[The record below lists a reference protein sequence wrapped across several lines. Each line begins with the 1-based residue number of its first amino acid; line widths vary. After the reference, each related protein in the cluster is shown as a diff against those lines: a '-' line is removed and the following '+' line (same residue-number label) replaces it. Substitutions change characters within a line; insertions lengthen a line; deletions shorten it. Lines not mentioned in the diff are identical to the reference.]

1 MPLLRVC
8 ICVLRYVIILRT
20 GNGSSSFDLV
30 NPRRM
35 IKYISDTFANETNI
49 NVRLTFVIFSIFM
62 PLLNIC
68 NEIFFSKIITK
79 TSFFHMKKMNQKHVA
94 WLYNYMITQLSLDL
108 FYHNMIIYVGILHTN
123 RNVDVLQD
131 LLKKIT
137 RHIKK
142 SNNNKTINW
151 MPTNR
156 IKLKMCNHVP
166 THTLPIFNSSNSALL
181 KFSELIIFGDS
192 FLFEMAKQRN

>member
-35 IKYISDTFANETNI
+35 IKYISDTFANEANI

-94 WLYNYMITQLSLDL
+94 
-108 FYHNMIIYVGILHTN
+108 
-123 RNVDVLQD
+123 
-131 LLKKIT
+131 
-137 RHIKK
+137 
-142 SNNNKTINW
+142 
-151 MPTNR
+151 
-156 IKLKMCNHVP
+156 
-166 THTLPIFNSSNSALL
+166 
-181 KFSELIIFGDS
+181 
-192 FLFEMAKQRN
+192 

>member
-1 MPLLRVC
+1 MPKTLLQASWCLGR
-8 ICVLRYVIILRT
+8 
-20 GNGSSSFDLV
+20 SSLATHVEGLLAIMLSPHDV
-30 NPRRM
+30 
-35 IKYISDTFANETNI
+35 S
-49 NVRLTFVIFSIFM
+49 RL
-62 PLLNIC
+62 
-68 NEIFFSKIITK
+68 
-79 TSFFHMKKMNQKHVA
+79 MNQKHVA

-142 SNNNKTINW
+142 SNNNETINW